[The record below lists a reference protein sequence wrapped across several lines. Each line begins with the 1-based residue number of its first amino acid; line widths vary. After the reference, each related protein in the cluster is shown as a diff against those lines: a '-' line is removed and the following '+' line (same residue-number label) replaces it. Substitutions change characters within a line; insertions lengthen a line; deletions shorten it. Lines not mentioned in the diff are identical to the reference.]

1 MKTLL
6 LIGLI
11 ILGGAALL
19 VVLAGSNLFQAQY
32 AESGSSIVAE
42 IETPVGFQRAE
53 GPRVW
58 SFPEDFGPHPDYQTE
73 WWYYTGN
80 LESEGGERFGYQ
92 LTIFRRAVLPEIER
106 AERESDLATEQI
118 YMGHFAISDVN
129 AGEHYAFERFMRGA
143 AGLAGAQAE
152 PYQIWL
158 ENWQIEEIAGGQYR
172 LTAKQG
178 EIALD
183 LILEDLKGPILHGN
197 GGYSQKGPE
206 EGDASYYYS
215 QTRLETSGS
224 LQTPRGNFRVSGLS
238 WKDHEFSTS
247 ALSAGQVGWD
257 WFSIQLNDGSELM
270 VFQIRRSDGGVDP
283 FSSGTWIDPKGELI
297 HLERNDFEI
306 KVEDSWT
313 SPHSGAEYPSQWT
326 INIARLD
333 SSLAI
338 APLLADQE
346 MNLSYDYWEGAVEI
360 GGTVRG
366 VSISGSGYVELTGY
380 AASMEGEF

>member
-1 MKTLL
+1 MKKLL

-11 ILGGAALL
+11 FLGAVALL
-19 VVLAGSNLFQAQY
+19 VVLAGSNILQPQF
-32 AESGSSIVAE
+32 SGSESSLIAE
-42 IETPVGFQRAE
+42 IETPIGFQRAE
-53 GPRVW
+53 GPREW
-58 SFPEDFGPHPDYQTE
+58 SFPNDFGPHPDYQTE

-92 LTIFRRAVLPEIER
+92 MTIFRRAVLPELDR
-106 AERESDLATEQI
+106 AERESSWATEQI
-118 YMGHFAISDVN
+118 YMGHFAISDVRS
-129 AGEHYAFERFMRGA
+129 GEHYAFERFMRGA

-152 PYQIWL
+152 PYRVWL
-158 ENWQIEEIAGGQYR
+158 ENWQIEEIAEGQYR
-172 LTAKQG
+172 LAAKQD

-183 LILEDLKGPILHGN
+183 IILKDLKGPILHGD

-206 EGDASYYYS
+206 AGDASHYYS
-215 QTRLETSGS
+215 QTRLETSGN
-224 LQTPRGNFRVSGLS
+224 LQTPQGNYRVSGLS

-257 WFSIQLNDGSELM
+257 WFSIQLDDGSELM
-270 VFQIRRSDGGVDP
+270 VFQIRRNDGSVDP
-283 FSSGTWIDPKGELI
+283 FSSGTWIRPNGELI
-297 HLERNDFEI
+297 HLEQNDFDI
-306 KVEDSWT
+306 LVEDWWI
-313 SPHSGAEYPSQWT
+313 SPNSGAEYPSQWT

-366 VSISGSGYVELTGY
+366 VSVSGSGYVELTGY

>member
-42 IETPVGFQRAE
+42 VGTPVGFQRAE

-283 FSSGTWIDPKGELI
+283 FSSGTWIDPKGEII